1 MKRGNQS
8 QSGYYC
14 EHCDKFL
21 AYSTYKKHRK
31 LFFTATGKVIESIA
45 NAEQQGSYACI
56 ASAR

>member
-31 LFFTATGKVIESIA
+31 LFFTATGTVIKNLLQMLNNKVAIHA
-45 NAEQQGSYACI
+45 
-56 ASAR
+56 